1 MAATTAAVVGIAT
14 GIAGAGMSF
23 SEASKQRKAATTAR
37 IEADKAIQEARRR
50 AEENVY
56 KALSLSKDPYNRAR
70 EAALVQG
77 AQAVEAGIESERG
90 VGATAGRVQM
100 AQNELQRDIANE
112 QTQQIQGLNMAVA
125 QEDARLKDYAANI
138 SMAEAAGAQQAM
150 RDAEER
156 RAAAVT
162 QGVQA
167 LGSTAAAVGQA
178 LPLYYKSQGAKGF
191 QNLQQQ
197 ATAAGLTPE
206 QFQNAVAA
214 QGGALAGTGYSKT
227 SVDAK
232 GNPIV
237 GAMTPMQ
244 FQEYLSS
251 NPDLIKSLLKQNIFA
266 PQPIQTVQPT
276 VGQTTTPPQAGGSQF
291 NTNLPSTSY
300 WDNASMNPF
309 NIYGGI

>member
-1 MAATTAAVVGIAT
+1 MAATTAAVVGIASAIT
-14 GIAGAGMSF
+14 GAGMSF

-37 IEADKAIQEARRR
+37 IEADKAIQQARRR

-56 KALSLSKDPYNRAR
+56 KALSLSKEPYNRAR

-77 AQAVEAGIESERG
+77 AQAVEAGVESERG
-90 VGATAGRVQM
+90 IGATAGRVQM

-112 QTQQIQGLNMAVA
+112 QTQQVQDLNKVVA
-125 QEDARLKDYAANI
+125 TEDARLKDYAANI
-138 SMAEAAGAQQAM
+138 SMAEAQGAQLAM

-156 RAAAVT
+156 RSAAMM
-162 QGVQA
+162 QGVQGIA
-167 LGSTAAAVGQA
+167 STVGQVGAA

-206 QFQNAVAA
+206 QFQNTIAA

-232 GNPIV
+232 GNPIAN
-237 GAMTPMQ
+237 AMTPMQ
-244 FQEYLSS
+244 FQDYLSN
-251 NPDLIKSLLKQNIFA
+251 NPDLIKQLLKQNLFA
-266 PQPIQTVQPT
+266 PAMKGPEDI
-276 VGQTTTPPQAGGSQF
+276 GSLFDMNTPPRP
-291 NTNLPSTSY
+291 NPMNSTQL
-300 WDNASMNPF
+300 NPF
-309 NIYGGI
+309 DIYG

>member
-1 MAATTAAVVGIAT
+1 MAATTAAVVGIAST
-14 GIAGAGMSF
+14 LAGTGMSF

-37 IEADKAIQEARRR
+37 IEADKAIQEAKKR

-77 AQAVEAGIESERG
+77 AQAIEAGVESERG
-90 VGATAGRVQM
+90 IGATAGRVQM

-112 QTQQIQGLNMAVA
+112 QTQQIQGLNTTIAE
-125 QEDARLKDYAANI
+125 EDARLKDYAAKV
-138 SMAEAAGAQQAM
+138 SMAEAEGAQLAM

-162 QGVQA
+162 QGVQGLA
-167 LGSTAAAVGQA
+167 STAGQVGQS
-178 LPLYYKSQGAKGF
+178 LNLYQKSQGAKGF
-191 QNLQQQ
+191 QKLQQQ

-206 QFQNAVAA
+206 QFQNKIAA

-232 GNPIV
+232 GNPIAN
-237 GAMTPMQ
+237 AMTPMQ
-244 FQEYLSS
+244 FQDYLSS
-251 NPDLIKSLLKQNIFA
+251 DPNLIKDLLKQNLFA
-266 PQPIQTVQPT
+266 PAMKGPADAGSTFDIN
-276 VGQTTTPPQAGGSQF
+276 TPPRA
-291 NTNLPSTSY
+291 NPMNSTQL
-300 WDNASMNPF
+300 NPF
-309 NIYGGI
+309 DIYG